1 MPADR
6 MVIGLLVAT
15 ALRVTESYRP
25 EGERLFE
32 DRFGRDF
39 LPPVWRLLLLPGVR
53 HALIATT
60 EKRGPGARSCSPIF
74 TVGL

>member
-1 MPADR
+1 MATDR
-6 MVIGLLVAT
+6 MVIGLLAAT

-25 EGERLFE
+25 EEERIIE

-53 HALIATT
+53 QALMAMTDR
-60 EKRGPGARSCSPIF
+60 RGPGALGMLLWLR
-74 TVGL
+74 